1 MQVPKPEFDFPKKIH
16 LYEQA
21 EMVRIDELIANFGWI
36 YKLSVQLRVI
46 GQGFAKSLQKAL
58 VKSRSPTHSSI
69 LPFECEVYHQRLEGL
84 ITAIHSLSET
94 FITDVDNADVSFQD
108 LVIKE
113 FRAVSSSIARL
124 KKDHQKLVLKRQQYT
139 DANYEALNMELGYTS
154 ADMEKTVSQARS
166 KVDKLKES
174 LDADETAYKDDI
186 ANQHASLE
194 KIDWTAM
201 ALIAEVSG
209 LMGDYF
215 VKLTK
220 EMGQFSAALK
230 ARAQSDKTKE
240 IMETFALHVA
250 SLPRPHNYTPS
261 AQPSPRPQPPPAHAD
276 HAPVKPAVQASPTT
290 RPAAPAPS
298 TTSPSSH
305 PVQHTVSPPARTI
318 PQTTSPAAHPA
329 SHTANPATHTAPH
342 TTSPTTHAA
351 PHTTNPATHTASHTV
366 NPATHVASHTTS
378 PTTHVSASGQTAH
391 AASHAKTDARP
402 SPTSHPVPQH
412 K

>member
-1 MQVPKPEFDFPKKIH
+1 MQVPKPEFDFPRKIH

-21 EMVRIDELIANFGWI
+21 EMIRIDELIANFGWI

-58 VKSRSPTHSSI
+58 VKSRSPTHSSV

-84 ITAIHSLSET
+84 ISAIHSLSET

-113 FRAVSSSIARL
+113 FRTVSASIARL
-124 KKDHQKLVLKRQQYT
+124 KKDHQRIVLKRQQYT
-139 DANYEALNMELGYTS
+139 DANYEALNMELGHTG
-154 ADMEKTVSQARS
+154 ADVEKTVSQARS
-166 KVDKLKES
+166 RADKLKES
-174 LDADETAYKDDI
+174 LDAEETAYKDDV
-186 ANQHASLE
+186 ANQHTSLE

-201 ALIAEVSG
+201 ALIAEVTG

-250 SLPRPHNYTPS
+250 SLPRPHNIASPS
-261 AQPSPRPQPPPAHAD
+261 PESKPVAGQSSPRVQPPPVRADHSPAKPAAQPSPAA
-276 HAPVKPAVQASPTT
+276 
-290 RPAAPAPS
+290 RPAAHAPS
-298 TTSPSSH
+298 TANPPNHSAP
-305 PVQHTVSPPARTI
+305 HTVSPPARTI
-318 PQTTSPAAHPA
+318 PHAAGSTS
-329 SHTANPATHTAPH
+329 HTAPH
-342 TTSPTTHAA
+342 A
-351 PHTTNPATHTASHTV
+351 
-366 NPATHVASHTTS
+366 
-378 PTTHVSASGQTAH
+378 SASSQAAH
-391 AASHAKTDARP
+391 AASHAKTDARS
-402 SPTSHPVPQH
+402 SPTSHPASHPVPHQH